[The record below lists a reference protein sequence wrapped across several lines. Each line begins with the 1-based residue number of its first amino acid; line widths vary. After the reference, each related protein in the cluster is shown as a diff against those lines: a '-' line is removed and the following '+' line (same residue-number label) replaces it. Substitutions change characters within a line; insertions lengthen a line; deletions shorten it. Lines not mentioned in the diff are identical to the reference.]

1 MTAPHPAPALTLLVP
16 EGPRRIRTPRRDHLP
31 FDSGD
36 PSPDGRYSACTWDH
50 GSGRWETYRR
60 GVTLMGLRAVLR
72 QLESDGWSPAS
83 YLVERE

>member
-36 PSPDGRYSACTWDH
+36 PSPDGR
-50 GSGRWETYRR
+50 
-60 GVTLMGLRAVLR
+60 
-72 QLESDGWSPAS
+72 
-83 YLVERE
+83 